1 VSFLDRITETPWS
14 DPGLDESRHHHRFS
28 ERADQRVGLV
38 MFLAVVTSLFFLFVV
53 AYLERMELGDWD
65 PMREPG
71 VLWLNTALLVL
82 ASVFMQRARNRAV
95 QGEVPKLALVLSGVL
110 VLAFL
115 AGQWVAWTA
124 LAASGYY
131 ALAQPAA
138 AFFYVLTAVHGLH
151 LLGGL
156 VVWAR
161 TVRRSAGSTAAD
173 LLPTLELCAIY
184 WHYLLLVWVVLF
196 VLMLNT

>member
-1 VSFLDRITETPWS
+1 MPWS
-14 DPGLDESRHHHRFS
+14 DPGLDESRHSNRFS
-28 ERADQRVGLV
+28 VRADKRVGLV

-53 AYLERMELGDWD
+53 AYVERMELGDWD
-65 PMREPG
+65 PIREPG

-82 ASVFMQRARNRAV
+82 ASIFMQRARNQAIR
-95 QGEVPKLALVLSGVL
+95 GRLSRLSLVSSGVL

-115 AGQWVAWTA
+115 AGQWVAWQA
-124 LAASGYY
+124 LAGQGYFSM
-131 ALAQPAA
+131 AQPAF

-156 VVWAR
+156 YVWAR
-161 TVRRSAGSTAAD
+161 AVRRMAGGSAAD
-173 LLPTLELCAIY
+173 LQPTLELCAIY